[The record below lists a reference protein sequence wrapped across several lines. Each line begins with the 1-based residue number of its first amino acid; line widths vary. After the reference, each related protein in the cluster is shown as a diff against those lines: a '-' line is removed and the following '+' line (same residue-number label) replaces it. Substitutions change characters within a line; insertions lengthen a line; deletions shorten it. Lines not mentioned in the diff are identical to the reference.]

1 MIDWA
6 RMETDPQKRTAL
18 YRTIQEKVRD
28 EGPFVFL
35 FQFNRI
41 AVTRAN
47 VKGFLQ
53 GPTYDATFY
62 RLMTK

>member
-1 MIDWA
+1 MIDSA
-6 RMETDPQKRTAL
+6 GMETGPQKRMAL

-41 AVTRAN
+41 AATRAD

-53 GPTYDATFY
+53 GPTYDATSY